1 MRGFGK
7 GGFGGLGDIGKMMRQ
22 VQKAQADA
30 ERIQQELE
38 EARVEASSGG
48 GMVTAVCNG
57 KLQVLDIRIKPEAID
72 PDDPE
77 LLQDMV
83 LAAVQEAQAN
93 AEQMASEKMGAL
105 TDGLELPPGLGG
117 LMGG

>member
-22 VQKAQADA
+22 VQKAQEDA
-30 ERIQQELE
+30 ERIQRELD
-38 EARVEASSGG
+38 EARIEATSGG

-57 KLQVLDIRIKPEAID
+57 KLEVLDIRVKPEAID

-83 LAAVQEAQAN
+83 LAAVQEAQSKAQ
-93 AEQMASEKMGAL
+93 EMATEKMGSL
-105 TDGLELPPGLGG
+105 TDGLDLPPGLGG
-117 LMGG
+117 LL